1 MNKRPQKD
9 QNTQVTPPAETPA
22 AASTL
27 KSLWLGT
34 CARYTILCLI
44 LLVASA
50 IASGSLTVTY
60 VDTVSFL
67 LQLPFGLCLTL
78 AAWVR
83 RSDKLSTGAKVGLHA
98 LATLGGFYLFGYLPY
113 QIRTKPT
120 GMQILI
126 ILLLAVILYAA
137 AMGIFAA
144 VTAGRRQKRVNDTP
158 YESQFR
164 KE

>member
-1 MNKRPQKD
+1 
-9 QNTQVTPPAETPA
+9 
-22 AASTL
+22 
-27 KSLWLGT
+27 
-34 CARYTILCLI
+34 
-44 LLVASA
+44 
-50 IASGSLTVTY
+50 VTY
-60 VDTVSFL
+60 VDTVRFIL
-67 LQLPFGLCLTL
+67 LLPLGLCLTL
-78 AAWVR
+78 AAWAR
-83 RSDKLSTGAKVGLHA
+83 RSDKLSAGAKVGLHA

-144 VTAGRRQKRVNDTP
+144 VTAGRRQKKVNDTP

>member
-9 QNTQVTPPAETPA
+9 QNTQVTSPAENPS
-22 AASTL
+22 AASPL

-34 CARYTILCLI
+34 CARYTVLCLI

-50 IASGSLTVTY
+50 IASNSLTVTY

-83 RSDKLSTGAKVGLHA
+83 QSDKLATGVKVGLHS
-98 LATLGGFYLFGYLPY
+98 LATLGGFYLFCYLPY
-113 QIRTKPT
+113 QLRTKPS
-120 GMQILI
+120 GMQVLLI
-126 ILLLAVILYAA
+126 LLAVTVLYGLVMAIYAA
-137 AMGIFAA
+137 A
-144 VTAGRRQKRVNDTP
+144 TRKSRQKQADEIP
-158 YESQFR
+158 YESQFS
-164 KE
+164 KK

>member
-1 MNKRPQKD
+1 MNKPASEAH
-9 QNTQVTPPAETPA
+9 NTNAL
-22 AASTL
+22 TL
-27 KSLWLGT
+27 VKELWLGT
-34 CARYTILCLI
+34 CARYTVLCLI
-44 LLVASA
+44 LLLISA
-50 IASGSLTVTY
+50 VIADSLTVTY
-60 VDTVSFL
+60 VDTVRFIL
-67 LQLPFGLCLTL
+67 LLPLGLCLAL

-83 RSDKLSTGAKVGLHA
+83 RSDKLSAGAKVGLHA

-120 GMQILI
+120 GMQILF